1 MATFAFSTMA
11 PQVVAFV
18 LGSWVSVANGLG
30 GFASHITNPMKP
42 ELISF
47 ESCNAIIGSDDRG
60 KMLPPDLAKEIE
72 QKLDVN

>member
-1 MATFAFSTMA
+1 
-11 PQVVAFV
+11 
-18 LGSWVSVANGLG
+18 
-30 GFASHITNPMKP
+30 MKP